1 MPEKDNSRP
10 LADDSDRKTTN
21 RVEGIRASGRFFCPS
36 PQHSSLIFLLI
47 AARALMIIQGT
58 QENTTSA
65 LKICIV
71 LFISGWLLLPAGC
84 GGKSVIR
91 PETPSVPKE
100 SKLHRMRY
108 TIQVGAFSNIDNAVR
123 LTEFL
128 QRQGLDA
135 YHFLHSSGLY
145 KVRFENFRTKQAAR
159 SRAEDLKRAGVID
172 EFYIVGPEDYA
183 AAGDY
188 LDGNKRLRE
197 EIVRTARQYIGVPYR
212 WGGESPQ
219 TGFDC
224 SGLTMVV
231 YRINGLDLP
240 RSSGQQWNVGKSINR
255 RQLQKG
261 DLVFFA
267 TTGGNR
273 VSHVGI
279 YVGGNLFLHAPG
291 KNRGIQ
297 TSSMS
302 SRYYSNRYVGA
313 RSYL

>member
-1 MPEKDNSRP
+1 
-10 LADDSDRKTTN
+10 
-21 RVEGIRASGRFFCPS
+21 
-36 PQHSSLIFLLI
+36 
-47 AARALMIIQGT
+47 MIIQRNH
-58 QENTTSA
+58 ENTTLP
-65 LKICIV
+65 LKTCIV
-71 LFISGWLLLPAGC
+71 FIISAWLLLLVGC
-84 GGKSVIR
+84 GGESVIR
-91 PETPSVPKE
+91 PQAPAAAKE
-100 SKLHRMRY
+100 PDLPRMHY
-108 TIQVGAFSNIDNAVR
+108 TIQVGAFSNLDNAVR
-123 LTEFL
+123 LTELL
-128 QRQGLDA
+128 QQQGLDA

-145 KVRFENFRTKQAAR
+145 KVRFENFSAKDTAR
-159 SRAEDLKRAGVID
+159 SRAENLKRAGIID

-183 AAGDY
+183 AAARDY
-188 LDGNKRLRE
+188 RGGNARLRE
-197 EIVRTARQYIGVPYR
+197 EIVRTAREYIGVPYR

-240 RSSGQQWNVGKSINR
+240 RSSGQQWKVGKSINR

-267 TTGGNR
+267 TDGSNR

-279 YVGGNLFLHAPG
+279 YAGGNLFLHAPG
-291 KNRGIQ
+291 RNRQIQ

-302 SRYYSNRYVGA
+302 SKYYSSRYLGA